1 MRLKN
6 YLLIVLFIIFLCVL
20 LSGCTSDQNPGKGTL
35 NLTSK
40 PPGAEVYL
48 DNQFRG
54 STPSTITDLNPGMH
68 NVELRLKGYQGW
80 STDIAVSPGT
90 YQFNALLTPVTQ
102 QTAPSGAISQ
112 YTPVPPSQNGV
123 TIQANRESMI
133 IGDSISFSGTS
144 APGSYVLVTLFGP
157 GYYAKGVLL
166 DQPKTN
172 SVGSWSYTWNP
183 GYKLQSGSYNMVV
196 DNPDKTYSGRVE
208 FSVIGGGEVTII
220 ANRPFASIGDTITF
234 SGRCT
239 SGAKTVVLRLMG
251 PDRFSSGV
259 EIGSPSVTAD
269 KTWSYVY
276 TFDTSMPAGYYT
288 MNVNDVPR
296 TATSNVPFSL
306 GSSPGS

>member
-6 YLLIVLFIIFLCVL
+6 NLLIVLFIIFLCVL

-90 YQFNALLTPVTQ
+90 YQFNAVLTPAAQ
-102 QTAPSGAISQ
+102 QTAPPGAISS
-112 YTPVPPSQNGV
+112 YTPVPASQTGV
-123 TIQANRESMI
+123 TILANRESMV
-133 IGDSISFSGTS
+133 IGDSISFSGTG
-144 APGSYVLVTLFGP
+144 APGSHVLVTLFGP
-157 GYYAKGVLL
+157 GYYAKGVIL
-166 DQPKTN
+166 DQPNTN
-172 SVGSWSYTWNP
+172 SVGSWSYRWNP
-183 GYKLQSGSYNMVV
+183 GYSVQSGSYTMVV
-196 DNPDKTYSGRVE
+196 DNPDKTFSGRVE
-208 FSVIGGGEVTII
+208 FSVIGGGEVTIT
-220 ANRPFASIGDTITF
+220 ANRYFASKGDTITF

-239 SGAKTVVLRLMG
+239 SGAKTVVLRLTG
-251 PDRFSSGV
+251 PDRYSSGV
-259 EIGSPSVTAD
+259 EIGSQSVTAD
-269 KTWSYVY
+269 KTWSLVY
-276 TFDTSMPAGYYT
+276 TFDPSMPAGYYT

-296 TATSNVPFSL
+296 TATSNVQFSL
-306 GSSPGS
+306 GSSHAS

>member
-1 MRLKN
+1 MRVKN
-6 YLLIVLFIIFLCVL
+6 NLLIVLFIIFLCVL

-90 YQFNALLTPVTQ
+90 YQFNAVLTPVAQ
-102 QTAPSGAISQ
+102 QTAPSGAIAP
-112 YTPVPPSQNGV
+112 YTPVPASQTGV
-123 TIQANRESMI
+123 TILANRESMV

-144 APGSYVLVTLFGP
+144 SPNSNVSVTLFGP

-172 SVGSWSYTWNP
+172 SVGSWSYRWNP
-183 GYKLQSGSYNMVV
+183 GYSLQSGSYTMVV
-196 DNPDKTYSGRVE
+196 DDFGKRFSGRAE
-208 FSVIGGGEVTII
+208 FTVIGGGEVTIS
-220 ANRPFASIGDTITF
+220 ANRYFASKGDTITF
-234 SGRCT
+234 SGRCS
-239 SGAKTVVLRLMG
+239 SGAKTVVLRLTG
-251 PDRFSSGV
+251 PDRYSSGV
-259 EIGSPSVTAD
+259 EIGSQSVTAD
-269 KTWSYVY
+269 KTWSFVY
-276 TFDTSMPAGYYT
+276 TFDSSMPAGYYT
-288 MNVNDVPR
+288 MNVNDIPR
-296 TATSNVPFSL
+296 TATSNVQFSL
-306 GSSPGS
+306 GSSHAT

>member
-1 MRLKN
+1 MRVKN
-6 YLLIVLFIIFLCVL
+6 NLLIVLFIIFLCVL

-54 STPSTITDLNPGMH
+54 STPSTITGLNPGMH
-68 NVELRLKGYQGW
+68 NVEIRLKGYQGW

-90 YQFNALLTPVTQ
+90 YQFNAVLTPAAQ
-102 QTAPSGAISQ
+102 QTAPSGAISPD
-112 YTPVPPSQNGV
+112 TPVPASQTGV
-123 TIQANRESMI
+123 TILANRVSMV

-144 APGSYVLVTLFGP
+144 SPNSNVLVTLYGP
-157 GYYAKGVLL
+157 GKYANGVLL
-166 DQPKTN
+166 DQPNTN

-183 GYKLQSGSYNMVV
+183 GYKLQSGSYTMVV
-196 DNPDKTYSGRVE
+196 DNPDKTLSGRAE
-208 FSVIGGGEVTII
+208 FSVVGGGDVSIT
-220 ANRPFASIGDTITF
+220 ANRPFVSKGDTITF

-239 SGAKTVVLRLMG
+239 TGAKTVALKLTG
-251 PDRFSSGV
+251 PDRYSSGV
-259 EIGSPSVTAD
+259 EIGLPSVTAD

-276 TFDTSMPAGYYT
+276 TFDSSMPQGYYT

-296 TATSNVPFSL
+296 TATDSVQFSL